1 MNLLHLYRN
10 ERFIVFLEKVKKVF
24 YKVLPQYA
32 ILPFIIIIGM
42 NVVTYYGSQLIT
54 NHLYHYDVTFL
65 MPNDFPLVPSFIYI
79 YILAYVQWIV
89 GYIIIARENKKVC
102 YEILSAEFIAK
113 FLCLICFFLFP
124 TKMSRPEVFGT
135 GFSIFLTHTV
145 YRLDPAINLFPSIH
159 CLESW
164 MCFRG
169 SQTLKKVK
177 SGYLLGQFIF
187 SFFVILSTILVH
199 QHVWIDV
206 IGGIFVV
213 EVGLYLARKFQTG
226 QIFENLLMRISR
238 N

>member
-32 ILPFIIIIGM
+32 ILSFIIIIGM

-65 MPNDFPLVPSFIYI
+65 MPNDFPLIPSFIYI

-113 FLCLICFFLFP
+113 FLCLICFFRDSARRLPVIAYCYAKIIGSLPFQ
-124 TKMSRPEVFGT
+124 KNFFLQSRF
-135 GFSIFLTHTV
+135 FL
-145 YRLDPAINLFPSIH
+145 I
-159 CLESW
+159 
-164 MCFRG
+164 
-169 SQTLKKVK
+169 Q
-177 SGYLLGQFIF
+177 
-187 SFFVILSTILVH
+187 
-199 QHVWIDV
+199 
-206 IGGIFVV
+206 
-213 EVGLYLARKFQTG
+213 
-226 QIFENLLMRISR
+226 
-238 N
+238 